1 MKDKTTSLTCKYTQY
16 TFENTGNRFTK
27 EERKKEKK
35 SLLYLDRTLVGNY
48 KSAVGFFIYTY
59 GAGMCILIVN

>member
-1 MKDKTTSLTCKYTQY
+1 MKDKTTSLTCKYAQY

-27 EERKKEKK
+27 LKKKK

-48 KSAVGFFIYTY
+48 KSAVGFFLYTY
-59 GAGMCILIVN
+59 GAGMRILIVN